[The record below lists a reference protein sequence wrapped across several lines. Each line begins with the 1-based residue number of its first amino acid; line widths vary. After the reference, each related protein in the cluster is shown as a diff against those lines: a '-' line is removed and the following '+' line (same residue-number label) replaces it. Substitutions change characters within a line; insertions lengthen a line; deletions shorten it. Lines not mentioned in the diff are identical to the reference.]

1 MKGFLPIDE
10 PLQGYSSINEN
21 SLTKLQELATNL
33 PKLLLTDRLETNI
46 TMMSDDDLC
55 VDSLIQNGSL
65 EEIKLSMVQLS
76 FIAHAYILGG
86 SKPKNNLPRVIAKPW
101 VSISRKLERPPVLS
115 YASYCLDNW
124 YLINSEEPINLNNV
138 ALINKFL
145 GGIDE
150 DWFVTI
156 HVCIEDAAR
165 DAMEASKLISQCTE
179 ESEESYIEELL
190 NRISQSMQEVNNI
203 FERMPERCDPYVYY
217 HRVRPFIFGSKDNPD
232 LENGIVYQGE
242 FGDVPQF
249 YRGETGAQSSIMP
262 TLDGA
267 LGIEHTKDSLR
278 HYLNEMRDYMPKE
291 HRQFIEEVETSSMT
305 KKLVSE
311 SSLLISSY
319 NDCLEQIRAFRA
331 LHLKYAQTYIHNQS
345 KQKNPFGAGGSTIHG
360 TGGTPFM
367 SYLKKH
373 RDETEQQKQ

>member
-1 MKGFLPIDE
+1 
-10 PLQGYSSINEN
+10 
-21 SLTKLQELATNL
+21 
-33 PKLLLTDRLETNI
+33 
-46 TMMSDDDLC
+46 
-55 VDSLIQNGSL
+55 
-65 EEIKLSMVQLS
+65 
-76 FIAHAYILGG
+76 
-86 SKPKNNLPRVIAKPW
+86 
-101 VSISRKLERPPVLS
+101 
-115 YASYCLDNW
+115 
-124 YLINSEEPINLNNV
+124 
-138 ALINKFL
+138 
-145 GGIDE
+145 
-150 DWFVTI
+150 
-156 HVCIEDAAR
+156 
-165 DAMEASKLISQCTE
+165 
-179 ESEESYIEELL
+179 
-190 NRISQSMQEVNNI
+190 
-203 FERMPERCDPYVYY
+203 
-217 HRVRPFIFGSKDNPD
+217 
-232 LENGIVYQGE
+232 
-242 FGDVPQF
+242 
-249 YRGETGAQSSIMP
+249 MP

-331 LHLKYAQTYIHNQS
+331 LHLKYARTYIHNQS

>member
-33 PKLLLTDRLETNI
+33 PKLLLTGRLETSI
-46 TMMSDDDLC
+46 TMMSDNDLC

-86 SKPKNNLPRVIAKPW
+86 SEPKSNLPRVIAKPW
-101 VSISRKLERPPVLS
+101 VSISKKLERPPVLS

-138 ALINKFL
+138 ALINNFL

-190 NRISQSMQEVNNI
+190 NRISQSMQAVNNI
-203 FERMPERCDPYVYY
+203 FEQMPERCDPYVYY

-291 HRQFIEEVETSSMT
+291 HRQFIEEVETNSMT
-305 KKLVSE
+305 KKLVRN
-311 SSLLISSY
+311 SSLLINSY

-331 LHLKYAQTYIHNQS
+331 LHLKYARIYIHNQS

>member
-101 VSISRKLERPPVLS
+101 VSISRKLERPPVVR

-138 ALINKFL
+138 ALINNFL

-165 DAMEASKLISQCTE
+165 DAMEASKLISLCTE

-291 HRQFIEEVETSSMT
+291 HRQFIEEVEASSMT

>member
-10 PLQGYSSINEN
+10 PLKGYSSINEN

-33 PKLLLTDRLETNI
+33 PKLLLTGRLETSI
-46 TMMSDDDLC
+46 TMMSDNDLC

-86 SKPKNNLPRVIAKPW
+86 SEPKSNLPRVIAKPW
-101 VSISRKLERPPVLS
+101 VSISKKLERPPVLS

-138 ALINKFL
+138 ALINNFL

-190 NRISQSMQEVNNI
+190 NRISQSMQAVNNI
-203 FERMPERCDPYVYY
+203 FEQMPERCDPYVYY

-291 HRQFIEEVETSSMT
+291 HRQFIEEVETNSMT
-305 KKLVSE
+305 KKLVRN
-311 SSLLISSY
+311 SSLLINSY

-331 LHLKYAQTYIHNQS
+331 LHLKYARIYIHNQS

>member
-33 PKLLLTDRLETNI
+33 PKLLLTGRLETSI
-46 TMMSDDDLC
+46 TMMSDNDLC

-86 SKPKNNLPRVIAKPW
+86 SEPKSNLPRVIAKPW
-101 VSISRKLERPPVLS
+101 VSISKKLERPPVLS

-138 ALINKFL
+138 ALINNFL

-190 NRISQSMQEVNNI
+190 NRISQSMQAVNNI
-203 FERMPERCDPYVYY
+203 FEQMPERCDPYVYY

-331 LHLKYAQTYIHNQS
+331 LHLKYARIYIHNQS

>member
-1 MKGFLPIDE
+1 
-10 PLQGYSSINEN
+10 
-21 SLTKLQELATNL
+21 
-33 PKLLLTDRLETNI
+33 
-46 TMMSDDDLC
+46 
-55 VDSLIQNGSL
+55 
-65 EEIKLSMVQLS
+65 MVQLS

-86 SKPKNNLPRVIAKPW
+86 VEPKSNLPRVIAKPW
-101 VSISRKLERPPVLS
+101 VSASRILERPPVLS

-124 YLINSEEPINLNNV
+124 YLINPEEPINLNNV
-138 ALINKFL
+138 ALINNFL

-150 DWFVTI
+150 DWFVTV
-156 HVCIEDAAR
+156 HVCIEDAAS
-165 DAMEASKLISQCTE
+165 DAIEASKLISQSTE
-179 ESEESYIEELL
+179 ESEESYIDELL
-190 NRISQSMQEVNNI
+190 KRISQSMRKVNNI

-242 FGDVPQF
+242 FGDVPLF

-291 HRQFIEEVETSSMT
+291 HRQFIEDVETSSMT
-305 KKLVSE
+305 KKLIKKSN
-311 SSLLISSY
+311 LLINSY
-319 NDCLEQIRAFRA
+319 NDCLEEIRAFRA
-331 LHLKYAQTYIHNQS
+331 LHLKYARTYIHNQS

>member
-1 MKGFLPIDE
+1 
-10 PLQGYSSINEN
+10 
-21 SLTKLQELATNL
+21 
-33 PKLLLTDRLETNI
+33 
-46 TMMSDDDLC
+46 
-55 VDSLIQNGSL
+55 
-65 EEIKLSMVQLS
+65 
-76 FIAHAYILGG
+76 
-86 SKPKNNLPRVIAKPW
+86 VIAKPW

-124 YLINSEEPINLNNV
+124 YLMNSEEPINLNNV
-138 ALINKFL
+138 ALINNFL

-156 HVCIEDAAR
+156 HVCIEDAAS

-190 NRISQSMQEVNNI
+190 NRISQSMQAVNNI

-291 HRQFIEEVETSSMT
+291 HRQFIEEVETNSMT
-305 KKLVSE
+305 KKLVRK
-311 SSLLISSY
+311 SSLLINSY

-331 LHLKYAQTYIHNQS
+331 LHLKYARIYIHNQS